1 MHYLQEIVGLANGLV
16 GQHLSPG
23 AKRGGPPCTESQ
35 SKMND
40 RAEPVFAKLEPLS
53 FGDPIVQSPRVYIIR
68 SAVSCYGIYRSLHRY
83 KAIRGPAVISSSDPV
98 PVLAMDPLLNHEPD
112 SQPPYMILIPQTSRI
127 RHHFSILLCTYIN
140 ASPIPDVCFVQHNFW
155 LLRSNNCWNLL

>member
-1 MHYLQEIVGLANGLV
+1 MAQLASISASG
-16 GQHLSPG
+16 S
-23 AKRGGPPCTESQ
+23 KRGGPACTESQ

-40 RAEPVFAKLEPLS
+40 RGRAEPVFAKLEPLS

-127 RHHFSILLCTYIN
+127 RHHFFRFSYVCMYIN
-140 ASPIPDVCFVQHNFW
+140 ASPIPDVRFVRDNF
-155 LLRSNNCWNLL
+155 